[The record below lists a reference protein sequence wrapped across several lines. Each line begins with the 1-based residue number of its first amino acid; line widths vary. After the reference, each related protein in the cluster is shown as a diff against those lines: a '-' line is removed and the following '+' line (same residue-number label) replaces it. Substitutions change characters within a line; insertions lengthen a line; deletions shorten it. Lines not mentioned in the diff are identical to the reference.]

1 MADGVKYIKISKI
14 DKNGVNKTIIL
25 QSLTELTIP
34 YSTGNVRYDIL
45 DIVEKPTYFLYRV
58 DNPNIE
64 WADRATIEYD
74 FTGSFITSSLST
86 SFTSRGTEL
95 PISSSITDNLSFFN
109 SLTGEYI
116 VNTYP
121 QKDLLVHF
129 SGSVTT
135 NGSSGNLSLS
145 LRAGSL
151 NSLSPT
157 SISSTTVPFGTTTS
171 FHLSA
176 SINPT
181 SSILPVGGK
190 ISVRH
195 NPSLIGNITSF
206 TLSPDTYISITS
218 TPSSG
223 PSINTVPEPYFSS
236 DFNKA
241 LDCQPTLNN
250 AVNARLSS
258 LHQDVD
264 YGSGVMVPTNF
275 DLLISGSA
283 FKAAVQDSNYTLKR
297 HTNPRYEGSR
307 TTSQKLNEWS
317 VNDVGTFG
325 KLPSVE
331 SNKVFA
337 AYCDWIGGAPPER
350 MDTSAAHVLY
360 LIKDDGSVVSPSTS
374 EFSLE
379 TVQGTFISNENTRIK
394 WDFPGTE
401 VRKIIKGGSDL
412 KVILYNQL
420 GHPQANNLSF
430 SGSIT
435 LTDKGNPFGLIGD
448 YQATLN
454 KSVTQTISSPSTWT
468 TITYPNIFSS
478 GSDLSSGDVS
488 FNFNGYRINADLI
501 TDGLDITFK
510 TTVVFYNSNSSPRG
524 GNAIRLFN
532 VTTGQQVGNEAYLN
546 GDGFIAGTST
556 GVATLNITVPN
567 IQLTSGDIYR
577 IEGIT
582 SANFISVPFPAQL
595 TIEQIPSPTATLSTN
610 GLFQRVPSAYTSSYN
625 GVFIS
630 SSFFTSVYGTNV
642 YQKDISGSGFN
653 SIVLP
658 LSFQPGDE
666 FRFEGDENKVFM
678 VEKVEQGI
686 FPFSPVTGSIMV
698 YFDKEVTSNTSSLNI
713 NEFAIRRY
721 VPDSSLILIEG
732 YKPLGSVGPYILTPE
747 FISPE
752 LSSNLDR
759 YIADLTEKGL
769 L

>member
-14 DKNGVNKTIIL
+14 DKNGIDKTIIL

-34 YSTGNVRYDIL
+34 YSTGNVKYDIL

-64 WADRATIEYD
+64 WADRATLEYD
-74 FTGSFITSSLST
+74 FTGSLSGDNFITTTSKTIPIVST
-86 SFTSRGTEL
+86 TNDPLNFYNESTQQCIL
-95 PISSSITDNLSFFN
+95 K
-109 SLTGEYI
+109 
-116 VNTYP
+116 TYP
-121 QKDLLVHF
+121 QKSLHFIVTGSYDL
-129 SGSVTT
+129 S
-135 NGSSGNLSLS
+135 
-145 LRAGSL
+145 
-151 NSLSPT
+151 
-157 SISSTTVPFGTTTS
+157 TTS
-171 FHLSA
+171 FFPFIQIYSV
-176 SINPT
+176 NPT
-181 SSILPVGGK
+181 TLAKTVIASGLGITGVGQTLNIRGSYTPTIPGEEFIFQINGDSLNPVDYTFYSSSFI
-190 ISVRH
+190 
-195 NPSLIGNITSF
+195 ITS
-206 TLSPDTYISITS
+206 SVA
-218 TPSSG
+218 SG
-223 PSINTVPEPYFSS
+223 PSVNTIPEPYFSS
-236 DFNKA
+236 DFNRA

-258 LHQDVD
+258 LHQDID

-317 VNDVGTFG
+317 VGDIGTFG

-412 KVILYNQL
+412 KVILYNQS

-430 SGSIT
+430 TGSIT

-454 KSVTQTISSPSTWT
+454 KSAQQTISSPSTWT
-468 TITYPNIFSS
+468 AITYPNIFSS

-532 VTTGQQVGNEAYLN
+532 VTTGQQVGNEVYLN

-567 IQLTSGDIYR
+567 IQLTSGDVYR

-595 TIEQIPSPTATLSTN
+595 IIEQTPAPTATLSTN

-698 YFDKEVTSNTSSLNI
+698 YFNKEVTPNTSSLNI